1 MTDQDN
7 INDLKDAFNEHS
19 VTDENG
25 QIAETPA
32 TAEVPA
38 EEQPTITETEAPA
51 KAKEEPREQETAETD
66 PDVAEDEDGKKY
78 VPKRRFDEVYAK
90 WKEAERS
97 KSAPI
102 APPTPAMSGINPD
115 RSALLE
121 TELLHQTLPQFNPS
135 SPEYSE
141 VLDEMGSEIYQ
152 SSYRFD
158 PNTQSVQPT
167 ITKLEAARRAL
178 DRAKRLGGTQD
189 KIRAEVRIVKSQQSD
204 SGFTAASKKVAEKKP
219 EDMSLEEKEAYLR
232 KTGQW

>member
-25 QIAETPA
+25 QIAETTA
-32 TAEVPA
+32 VAEVPA
-38 EEQPTITETEAPA
+38 EEQTPVTEPEAPA
-51 KAKEEPREQETAETD
+51 KAKEEQPAQETAETD

-97 KSAPI
+97 KTAPI
-102 APPTPAMSGINPD
+102 TPPQPMSGINPD
-115 RSALLE
+115 RSSLLE

-135 SPEYSE
+135 SPDYSE
-141 VLDEMGSEIYQ
+141 VLDEMGSEIYR
-152 SSYRFD
+152 SSFQFD
-158 PNTQSVQPT
+158 ANSQTVQPT

-189 KIRAEVRIVKSQQSD
+189 KIRAEVRVVKSQQSD
-204 SGFTAASKKVAEKKP
+204 SGFTSASKKVAEKRP

-232 KTGQW
+232 KTGNW

>member
-38 EEQPTITETEAPA
+38 EEQPTITDTEAPV
-51 KAKEEPREQETAETD
+51 KTKEEPREQETAETD

-90 WKEAERS
+90 WKEAERT
-97 KSAPI
+97 KTAPS
-102 APPTPAMSGINPD
+102 APPTPVMSGINPD

-121 TELLHQTLPQFNPS
+121 TEFLHQTLPQFNPS

-158 PNTQSVQPT
+158 PKTQSVQPT

-204 SGFTAASKKVAEKKP
+204 SGFTTASKKVADKKP
-219 EDMSLEEKEAYLR
+219 EDMSLEEKEAYLK

>member
-7 INDLKDAFNEHS
+7 IKDLKDAFNEHS
-19 VTDENG
+19 ITDGNG

-38 EEQPTITETEAPA
+38 EEQTTITEPEAPA
-51 KAKEEPREQETAETD
+51 QTKEEQPAQETAETD

-90 WKEAERS
+90 WKEAERA
-97 KSAPI
+97 KSTQS
-102 APPTPAMSGINPD
+102 APPTPPMSGINPD

-135 SPEYSE
+135 SPEYSD

-152 SSYRFD
+152 SSFRFD
-158 PNTQSVQPT
+158 PTTQTVQPT

-189 KIRAEVRIVKSQQSD
+189 KIRAEVRVVKSQQSD
-204 SGFTAASKKVAEKKP
+204 SGFTSASKKVAEKSLD
-219 EDMSLEEKEAYLR
+219 DMSLEEKEAYLK
-232 KTGQW
+232 KTGNW